1 MSPEKQQAIIE
12 HYVDA
17 YNRFD
22 VEAMLRDLAPEI
34 LFQNVSNGKVDLELK
49 GLSAFLQQAETAKA
63 IFSER
68 KQSITAWEF
77 AEEIVRIK
85 IDYMG
90 VVALDLPNGLKAG
103 DKLALQ
109 GQSEF
114 TFADGKIIQ
123 LIDRA

>member
-1 MSPEKQQAIIE
+1 MSPESQQAIIE
-12 HYVDA
+12 HYVEA

-22 VEAMLRDLAPEI
+22 VDAMVRDLAPEI

-63 IFSER
+63 IFQER
-68 KQSITAWEF
+68 QQRITDWEF
-77 AEEIVRIK
+77 AGDTVSVK

-103 DKLALQ
+103 DRLELQ

-114 TFADGKIIQ
+114 RFAEGKIIQ